1 MKMKNVVY
9 IKQKNNI
16 VEILAIVFADLGNF
30 FRSHFFRQLY

>member
-16 VEILAIVFADLGNF
+16 VGILAIVFFADLGNF
-30 FRSHFFRQLY
+30 FRNHF